1 MEMELERQREESLEI
16 VLDLLKEKKYVPARQ
31 ELLTNNSVDI
41 AEMLEEI
48 RDELGLDVAII
59 MLRSLPK
66 DVVADVFAELSSD
79 SQVEIIG
86 GITDKEISYI
96 IAEMDFDDMIDVLEE
111 LPANLVDK
119 ILDRAPKEE
128 RKLINTFLHY
138 PENSAG
144 SIMTPEYIS
153 LKKDMT
159 VSEALARIRAHG
171 KDSETIYTCYVK
183 DESRRLIGLVSLRSM
198 VVAESSTKIE
208 DLMIPSDDLIC
219 VNVLDDQET
228 VSSLFTRYGFLALP
242 VVDKEERLVGIITV
256 DDILDIIEEE
266 TTEDI
271 QKMAGV
277 AASTD
282 EYLDTS
288 VWQHMKN
295 RLPWLIFLMI
305 SSMITGAIIVR
316 FEGLLS
322 QVISLVSYLPL
333 LMGTGGNSGSQ
344 AATLVIRSLS
354 IGELDLRDAG
364 AVFWKEIRVGFCAG
378 LILSILNCAKILLID
393 GEPLLVAITVCGS
406 LLLVIMLAKSIGA
419 MLPLLAKRLNVDPA
433 LMASPMI
440 ASLNDLI
447 TVVVYFL
454 LATSILGL

>member
-1 MEMELERQREESLEI
+1 MRREINEI
-16 VLDLLKEKKYVPARQ
+16 
-31 ELLTNNSVDI
+31 
-41 AEMLEEI
+41 
-48 RDELGLDVAII
+48 
-59 MLRSLPK
+59 LR
-66 DVVADVFAELSSD
+66 
-79 SQVEIIG
+79 
-86 GITDKEISYI
+86 
-96 IAEMDFDDMIDVLEE
+96 
-111 LPANLVDK
+111 
-119 ILDRAPKEE
+119 
-128 RKLINTFLHY
+128 Y

-144 SIMTPEYIS
+144 SIMTTEYVS
-153 LKKDMT
+153 LRPKMT
-159 VSEALARIRAHG
+159 VAEAITRIRRTG
-171 KDSETIYTCYVK
+171 VDKETIYTCYVT
-183 DESRRLIGLVSLRSM
+183 EERRLLGAVS
-198 VVAESSTKIE
+198 VK
-208 DLMIPSDDLIC
+208 DLLLT
-219 VNVLDDQET
+219 LDDETPVSEIMDENVISVNTLTDQEE
-228 VSSLFTRYGFLALP
+228 VAQMLSKYNFLALP
-242 VVDKEERLVGIITV
+242 VVDQDGRMVGIVTF
-256 DDILDIIEEE
+256 DDAMDILVEE